1 MQNFTSSAQ
10 NRLARLVLLALCT
23 PILTY
28 SWMGS
33 TIRSASA
40 ASYDET
46 KNLDGSAVSQAA
58 VSNSGEFSSSP
69 YDSVNL
75 KVTTIR
81 PSGGTLIAQKYY
93 GIRSNRDSGQT
104 IASAGTNGVSIT
116 MRGNPKFGSS
126 TSSKNRVVLLSA
138 ENDNSKIDLS
148 SSSGDVTLAIQDAS
162 DGSGSTS
169 GYNRG
174 TIMVANATG
183 GAQISITG
191 QNTKA
196 EIMAEPLNH
205 SVTFTQALGY
215 SAESGGQIAVSSTAG
230 NNEVTISKIAE
241 NPSQNPANYGI
252 KATGAN
258 SSVSLTA
265 DNGGNF
271 VTLSGTG
278 TGTAETT
285 LIGLS
290 TYDSNLQPNSQP
302 NSDVSITLSGQENRL
317 TANYTGD
324 NSTGSVTGI
333 EAGRKSNILLHATS
347 RDNVIQVSTTS
358 SSAAY
363 GISARGRGTQ
373 YTNIESTVTLTA
385 DEGNNCIE
393 AESGYETVTY
403 GINASFGA
411 NVELQAPNG
420 ENTVYAKNGYAGIY
434 CGSNRG
440 DVANVTLEGLNNDIK
455 ADGTLNGGTG
465 IWALDKG
472 KVTVHATNQNTIY
485 GSQDGIRSFA
495 NRSENADKT
504 DVTVTSDTGTNEI
517 SGEVNGIYAW
527 KGTVEVGSNSGS
539 NEISGGS
546 DGIYAWKGT
555 VEVSSNSGNNQ
566 ISGGSDGIYVWQG
579 TVEVSS
585 NSGNNQI
592 SGGSNGIY
600 AWEGTVEVSGD
611 SGNNQI
617 SGDTNGIYT
626 EQGTVEVSTDSGN
639 SQISGGSNGIYAQQG
654 TVEVS
659 TASGS
664 NVISGGE
671 RAILAVS
678 KPYYYGD
685 YFTADTDTSVTINGQ
700 SDLSSSGD
708 AVIESSS
715 VDDPVATTVTVNYAG
730 TSKITGNILAHG
742 GGSVKIAPQTDSG
755 TVTMNGNLFSYD
767 VSGEYADNQNNY
779 HGGTID
785 TALTSGSVMTG
796 MADTGV
802 IGSTNGIGVINL
814 DMTGTAL
821 WMMTTSSAVTN
832 LTGSGG
838 TVHFVNGGDS
848 LQITGAVSGSHTFD
862 MDLSYADKTHSDML
876 YATTGTS
883 DHQTLNV
890 KNLQQLNSE
899 MDDGDAVRYATVQ
912 SDAGGGFLGNDYVIV
927 NGLYN
932 DTLTTEYRTV
942 SSDPNRS
949 DTYDAALD
957 AAYGLDDSTNIY
969 LVKQETL
976 NDGALTPEK
985 NRDLNWRYMTTLD
998 TFTKRDG
1005 QSQYFT
1011 DDGKRGGWVRLGYRN
1026 LGVDGIGELDGNT
1039 YELGW
1044 TTISRQNDE
1053 RKHRFSASVAYGKP
1067 KGHFEGYGGDLT
1079 VLDFSVNLYDTH
1091 EYYPSAEELA
1101 NKPEWK
1107 KASHAYWDNYLK
1119 YHHVKTEYDAYDHSV
1134 GTKYSGDYDQD
1145 VWNLSTEYGHKLMMN
1160 EDWFWVPQAQL
1171 QLSYLG
1177 SYDYVDSQGLH
1188 VDGDHDWSLIGRL
1201 GFDIVRD
1208 IHDSRDSKIYFKAS
1222 LLHEFLDGNDV
1233 TVRYGSDR
1241 YLSEGDQSGTWGV
1254 VGLGY
1259 SSKIGKEQYFYIDA
1273 ERYFGNDFD
1282 RTYDIRAGINWKF

>member
-1 MQNFTSSAQ
+1 MQNFKLSAQ
-10 NRLARLVLLALCT
+10 NRLARLVLLALCA
-23 PILTY
+23 PILTF
-28 SWMGS
+28 SGIGS
-33 TIRSASA
+33 TIRPASA

-46 KNLDGSAVSQAA
+46 KYLSGSDPSQAA
-58 VSNSGEFSSSP
+58 VSGPGEFNGSP

-75 KVTTIR
+75 KVTKNQ
-81 PSGGTLIAQKYY
+81 GKGTKFY
-93 GIRSNRDSGQT
+93 GIQSNSGQT
-104 IASAGTNGVSIT
+104 ITSAGTNGVSIT
-116 MRGNPKFGSS
+116 MQGDPKFVSS

-138 ENDNSKIDLS
+138 ENDNSKINLS
-148 SSSGDVTLAIQDAS
+148 SSSGDVTLTIQDTSA
-162 DGSGSTS
+162 DSTS
-169 GYNRG
+169 TYNRG
-174 TIMVANATG
+174 TIMAANVTG
-183 GAQISITG
+183 GAQISING

-196 EIMAEPLNH
+196 EILAEPLNH
-205 SVTFTQALGY
+205 SVTYTQALGY
-215 SAESGGQIAVSSTAG
+215 SAESGGQIVVSATAG

-241 NPSQNPANYGI
+241 NTRLTPANYGI
-252 KATGAN
+252 KAAGTD

-278 TGTAETT
+278 TGTAKTK

-290 TYDSNLQPNSQP
+290 TYAPFSMT
-302 NSDVSITLSGQENRL
+302 NSDVSIMLSGQENRI

-324 NSTGSVTGI
+324 NSTGSVIGI
-333 EAGRKSNILLHATS
+333 ETERNSDISLHAAS
-347 RDNVIQVSTTS
+347 KDNVIQVSTTTS
-358 SSAAY
+358 SYAY
-363 GISARGRGTQ
+363 GISAGDQGRQ
-373 YTNIESTVTLTA
+373 YTNNVESTVMLTA
-385 DEGNNCIE
+385 DKGNNRIE
-393 AESGYETVTY
+393 AESGYETATY
-403 GINASFGA
+403 GIRASYGA
-411 NVELQAPNG
+411 DVKLQAPNG
-420 ENTVYAKNGYAGIY
+420 ENTVYAKNGYVGIY
-434 CGSNRG
+434 SGSVNG
-440 DVANVTLEGLNNDIK
+440 DVAHVTLDGLNNDIK
-455 ADGTLNGGTG
+455 ADGTSDIFTPVSG
-465 IWALDKG
+465 IWALDNG

-485 GSQDGIRSFA
+485 GSLDGIRSIIDS
-495 NRSENADKT
+495 SENADGT
-504 DVTVTSDTGTNEI
+504 GVTVTSDTG
-517 SGEVNGIYAW
+517 
-527 KGTVEVGSNSGS
+527 
-539 NEISGGS
+539 
-546 DGIYAWKGT
+546 
-555 VEVSSNSGNNQ
+555 NN
-566 ISGGSDGIYVWQG
+566 
-579 TVEVSS
+579 
-585 NSGNNQI
+585 
-592 SGGSNGIY
+592 
-600 AWEGTVEVSGD
+600 
-611 SGNNQI
+611 
-617 SGDTNGIYT
+617 
-626 EQGTVEVSTDSGN
+626 
-639 SQISGGSNGIYAQQG
+639 QISGGSNGIYAQQG
-654 TVEVS
+654 TVTVG
-659 TASGS
+659 TDSGT
-664 NVISGGE
+664 NQISGGE

-685 YFTADTDTSVTINGQ
+685 YITADTDTSVTINGQ

-715 VDDPVATTVTVNYAG
+715 VDDPVATTVTVNYGG

-742 GGSVKIAPQTDSG
+742 GGSVEIAPQADLG
-755 TVTMNGNLFSYD
+755 TVTMNGNLYSYD
-767 VSGEYADNQNNY
+767 VSGDYAEYRDDY

-785 TALTSGSVMTG
+785 TQLTSGSVMTG

-814 DMTGTAL
+814 DLTGTAL

-876 YATTGTS
+876 YARTGTS

-942 SSDPNRS
+942 SSDPNRT
-949 DTYDAALD
+949 DTYNAALD

-976 NDGALTPEK
+976 NDGAVTPGR
-985 NRDLNWRYMTTLD
+985 NRDLVLRYVTDLD

-1005 QSQYFT
+1005 QAQYFT

-1026 LGVDGIGELDGNT
+1026 LGVDGVGELDGNT

-1053 RKHRFSASVAYGKP
+1053 RKHRFSTSVAYGKP

-1079 VLDFSVNLYDTH
+1079 VRDFSVNLYDTH

-1177 SYDYVDSQGLH
+1177 SYDYVDTQGLH

-1201 GFDIVRD
+1201 GFDLVRD

-1259 SSKIGKEQYFYIDA
+1259 SSKIGKQQYFYIDA